1 MSDIGDCYRWIK
13 TRKHRKK
20 LEKNSGCKIDGRSYI
35 NFSNCIFEG
44 HNKIGKF
51 SILNHCI
58 FGYASY
64 IAESSVLEN
73 TSVGR
78 YSAIGSY
85 VHIISGRHPTK
96 EFVSIH
102 PAFYSIA
109 MQAGFSYVNENI
121 FEEFEWVDKKEGLY
135 VKIGN
140 DVWIGNGV
148 SIMEGVTIADG
159 TIIGA
164 GAVVVKDTEPYSIVG
179 GNPAKVI
186 RYRFGEDEIKFL
198 ANLEWWNWKEEQI
211 KKYAIYF
218 NDVRNLR
225 EALIKNEV

>member
-78 YSAIGSY
+78 
-85 VHIISGRHPTK
+85 
-96 EFVSIH
+96 
-102 PAFYSIA
+102 
-109 MQAGFSYVNENI
+109 FSYVNENI